1 MIIILLPNYKIYFF
15 VIKLSNELL
24 INFTKALDVRKQH
37 KKLEYLNENEMQ
49 KMTTTYIEM
58 KRYIYKIQLV
68 TYLVF
73 INMS

>member
-1 MIIILLPNYKIYFF
+1 MIIILLPNCKIYFF

-24 INFTKALDVRKQH
+24 INFTKAWDVRKQH

-58 KRYIYKIQLV
+58 KRYI
-68 TYLVF
+68 
-73 INMS
+73 